1 MVVIERVYICLLLQ
15 KFEGIE
21 YFTLLIPVNGISLLL
36 QRSQYKWKSLL
47 PADELFEQGQVPG

>member
-21 YFTLLIPVNGISLLL
+21 YFTLLIPVNGISLIMLSGL
-36 QRSQYKWKSLL
+36 KAQDTTTHQLCGGR
-47 PADELFEQGQVPG
+47 QVT

>member
-1 MVVIERVYICLLLQ
+1 MIVIERVYICLLLQ

-36 QRSQYKWKSLL
+36 QKIT
-47 PADELFEQGQVPG
+47 V